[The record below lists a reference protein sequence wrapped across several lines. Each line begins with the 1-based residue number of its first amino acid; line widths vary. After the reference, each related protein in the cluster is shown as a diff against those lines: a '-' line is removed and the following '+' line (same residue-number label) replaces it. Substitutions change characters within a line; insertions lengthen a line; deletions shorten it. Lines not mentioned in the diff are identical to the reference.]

1 MRRLLASLAFVL
13 CSNFAS
19 ANSIGNITE
28 ITGSPGTIQRSG
40 NLLEGQANASLW
52 SMDVL
57 VTQNGSAK
65 LKFVDNTRIS
75 ITEQSKLVID
85 EYVYD
90 PRQGDNSKL
99 AMKVTMGT
107 VRYASG
113 QIAKINQ
120 QKVDLQTPTAT
131 IAVRGTDF
139 FMTVAETGESFVVLV
154 PSCDQGGNCRTGR
167 IQVGNDAGMVELN
180 EPFTATSVVSRN
192 QAPTPPSKINISES
206 NINNLMIVAPPPG
219 LKGASASSTNNQQSE
234 MTFAL
239 VRNNGSKNTNT
250 KESDMEALPLLLTKE
265 TGTAKTNS
273 TPIIIENSP
282 GGSTTA
288 SRSTSGYGQSHIRF
302 LDGSTGTVT
311 INQGD
316 NATTQVGV
324 VGSNTFIIKQ
334 SP

>member
-1 MRRLLASLAFVL
+1 MRSLLACLAFVL
-13 CSNFAS
+13 FCNFAS
-19 ANSIGNITE
+19 ANPIGNIIE
-28 ITGSPGTIQRSG
+28 ITGSAGTIQRSG
-40 NLLEGQANASLW
+40 NQLEGTANTNLL
-52 SMDVL
+52 SMDVI

-75 ITEQSKLVID
+75 ITEQSRLVID

-113 QIAKINQ
+113 QIARINQ

-154 PSCDQGGNCRTGR
+154 PSCDHAGNCRTGR
-167 IQVGNDAGMVELN
+167 IQVGNDAGMVELS

-192 QAPTPPSKINISES
+192 QSPTPAGKVNVSES
-206 NINNLMIVAPPPG
+206 NINNLMIVSPPPG
-219 LKGASASSTNNQQSE
+219 LKATPVANHSHTPAETQVTLS
-234 MTFAL
+234 
-239 VRNNGSKNTNT
+239 VRRLGTAVRKTEEDT
-250 KESDMEALPLLLTKE
+250 PPVLLLDREPNPSKT
-265 TGTAKTNS
+265 TTAPIVVEN
-273 TPIIIENSP
+273 TPS
-282 GGSTTA
+282 GATTA
-288 SRSTSGYGQSHIRF
+288 SRSTTGYGSSHIRF
-302 LDGSTGTVT
+302 LDGSSGIVT